1 MNRKIISDL
10 TNQKKFVEADLEIKC
25 EELKAVL
32 NQKSDLLDKNN
43 DLAMKVQGYE
53 RSNKT
58 LTQTEEFYEQD
69 KQKEIK
75 KV

>member
-1 MNRKIISDL
+1 M
-10 TNQKKFVEADLEIKC
+10 
-25 EELKAVL
+25 KAVL

-58 LTQTEEFYEQD
+58 MTQTEEFYEQD

-75 KV
+75 KVQDELDELKDKVLID